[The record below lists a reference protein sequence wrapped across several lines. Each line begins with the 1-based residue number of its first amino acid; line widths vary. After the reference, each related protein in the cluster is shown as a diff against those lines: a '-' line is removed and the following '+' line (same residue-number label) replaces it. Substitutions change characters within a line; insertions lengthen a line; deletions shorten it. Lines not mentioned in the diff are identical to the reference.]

1 MVTSLH
7 FTFYFLN
14 QTREVT
20 FNTSIEY
27 YDIIARFIIYL
38 TQSENSTE
46 DFFFI
51 YFWHLSLIFS
61 ASVRPILFLLFIAP
75 IFDEMLPWYL

>member
-38 TQSENSTE
+38 TQSENNTE
-46 DFFFI
+46 DFFFN
-51 YFWHLSLIFS
+51 
-61 ASVRPILFLLFIAP
+61 
-75 IFDEMLPWYL
+75 IFDTSP